1 MPDPQAE
8 PSMSLQEIA
17 DALGAYDVEAL
28 RFVQEGL
35 SYAVNKFHGEQ
46 VDPKANRH
54 VSGQQLCQGLRE
66 YALARW
72 GMMARAVLSRW
83 GITSTLD
90 FGKIVYALIDAR
102 YMSRTEQDS
111 IEDFRDVYD
120 FKAAFDADYR
130 IQTSPS

>member
-1 MPDPQAE
+1 ME
-8 PSMSLQEIA
+8 PTKSLQEIVGE
-17 DALGAYDVEAL
+17 LGAYDVEAL

-35 SYAVNKFHGEQ
+35 SYAVNKFHGELE
-46 VDPKANRH
+46 DPKASRH

-72 GMMARAVLSRW
+72 GMMARAVLERW
-83 GITSTLD
+83 GISSTID

-102 YMSRTEQDS
+102 YMSRTEHDS

>member
-1 MPDPQAE
+1 ME
-8 PSMSLQEIA
+8 PTKSLQEIVGE
-17 DALGAYDVEAL
+17 LGAYDVEAL

-35 SYAVNKFHGEQ
+35 SYAVNKFHGELE
-46 VDPKANRH
+46 DPKASRH

-72 GMMARAVLSRW
+72 GMMARAVLARW
-83 GITSTLD
+83 GITSTID

-120 FKAAFDADYR
+120 FKAAFDSDYR